1 MTTKSNK
8 RYSNVAI
15 PPGEGLQEETEF
27 RGISAEELAELCGE
41 SVDNIRAV
49 FRGSREINSE
59 LAESLEKILGI
70 GAYIWLGLEEDYQET
85 LKRIGE
91 SRPS

>member
-1 MTTKSNK
+1 MSNK
-8 RYSNVAI
+8 TNRLYSNYAS
-15 PPGEGLQEETEF
+15 PPGNFLQEETEF
-27 RGISAEELAELCGE
+27 RGISAEELADLCGE

-91 SRPS
+91 SRPA

>member
-1 MTTKSNK
+1 MQ
-8 RYSNVAI
+8 A
-15 PPGEGLQEETEF
+15 L
-27 RGISAEELAELCGE
+27 RGIFCKRRPSSGAYPQKNWPSLCGE